1 MVRLLSSGK
10 LSNKAIVAILAV
22 IIVVSVSSLMY
33 VNIIGRAPTTTTS
46 PTTTATTQPT
56 TPGRVYVIMGGATF
70 INPQMQAWIKKY
82 MGSVDASAVIEYQSI
97 GSGAGE
103 AKFIDRAL
111 DVGVSDVG
119 ISRVGYEKLVNSSRK
134 FIQIPLIAGAVAITY
149 NLPEWN
155 EGVCGPLRLTGEVVA
170 DIYLGKITYWNDDRI
185 KSLQVERCR
194 DLLPRKEIVGV
205 HRSDGSGTTALFTTF
220 LSKIS
225 REWFEKVGY
234 GYTVEWPRD
243 KLGLG
248 EGGKGNEGV
257 TAKVKATP
265 YSIGYVEVAYAIQ
278 QNLPVATIRNKDG
291 NFVIPN
297 VTTITAA
304 LERAT
309 PELPP
314 PEVFWGD
321 LPWSYMY
328 REGMNSYPI
337 VGTPVAIIDLETS
350 IEKLDVIKKFFR
362 WVLTEGQKPENV
374 IEGFVPLPKTMAE
387 KALQY
392 LEKIPS
398 KG

>member
-10 LSNKAIVAILAV
+10 LSNKAIVVILAV

-33 VNIIGRAPTTTTS
+33 VNIIGRT
-46 PTTTATTQPT
+46 PTTTAT
-56 TPGRVYVIMGGATF
+56 TPGRVYVVMGGATF
-70 INPQMQAWIKKY
+70 VNPQMQAWIKKY

-170 DIYLGKITYWNDDRI
+170 DIYLGKIIYWNDDRI

-194 DLLPRKEIVGV
+194 DLLPRKEIIGV

-234 GYTVEWPRD
+234 GYTVDWPRD

-248 EGGKGNEGV
+248 EGGRGNEDLNPFEK
-257 TAKVKATP
+257 T
-265 YSIGYVEVAYAIQ
+265 SE
-278 QNLPVATIRNKDG
+278 
-291 NFVIPN
+291 
-297 VTTITAA
+297 
-304 LERAT
+304 
-309 PELPP
+309 
-314 PEVFWGD
+314 EVFLG
-321 LPWSYMY
+321 LILK
-328 REGMNSYPI
+328 E
-337 VGTPVAIIDLETS
+337 AIESTS
-350 IEKLDVIKKFFR
+350 LSVN
-362 WVLTEGQKPENV
+362 LT
-374 IEGFVPLPKTMAE
+374 
-387 KALQY
+387 
-392 LEKIPS
+392 
-398 KG
+398 